1 MVWGPLNLLL
11 TQKQRNT
18 NGKAVFKVILA
29 DCSLSSM
36 ELLER
41 ERERERERWY
51 GCQTMVYVAGKASMH
66 EDLLSL
72 ELQWLNAN
80 EEWPLG

>member
-1 MVWGPLNLLL
+1 
-11 TQKQRNT
+11 
-18 NGKAVFKVILA
+18 
-29 DCSLSSM
+29 
-36 ELLER
+36 
-41 ERERERERWY
+41 
-51 GCQTMVYVAGKASMH
+51 MVYVAGKASMH